1 MTLSLSQLDQLRE
14 FERQLDPQKPERSKI
29 PARVLGYGEISTVFE
44 IETAG
49 LRGLALKRLPSFVNQ
64 IEIEKYTATFVEYN
78 RLLEQDIG
86 LQLPARDY
94 AIVTN
99 AKGRPVFYI
108 VQQKLPA
115 ESIGNRAIHLLSHEQ
130 VQSLV
135 RRVLRHARQV
145 WDFNRRQNRIQ
156 VAIDGQISNWSI
168 DGESLR
174 YVDTSTPL
182 FRIDGIE
189 QLDTE
194 LFLRSAPS
202 FMVWILRAFFLK
214 DVVNRYYDFHRVAV
228 DLVANFYKEQKP
240 ELIPDVIQT
249 ANEFFAGEAQELN
262 IAPLTAKEVNAY
274 YKEDAL
280 IWSLYFNMRKVD
292 RFLRLRL
299 LHGEYPYIL
308 PEQIKR

>member
-1 MTLSLSQLDQLRE
+1 MLDSSRLELLQT
-14 FERQLDPQKPERSKI
+14 FERQLDPQNPERGKT
-29 PARVLGYGEISTVFE
+29 PAHVLGYGEISTVFE
-44 IETAG
+44 IDVES
-49 LRGLALKRLPSFVNQ
+49 LRGLAFKRLPSFIDQ
-64 IEIEKYTATFVEYN
+64 TEIEKYTAAFVEYN

-86 LQLPARDY
+86 LKLPAHDY

-99 AKGRPVFYI
+99 AKGRPIFYI

-115 ESIGNRAIHLLSHEQ
+115 ESIGNRAIHRLPREQ
-130 VQSLV
+130 VQALV
-135 RRVLRHARQV
+135 RRVLQHARQV
-145 WDFNRRQNRIQ
+145 WDFNQRQKHIQ

-168 DGESLR
+168 DGDDLQ

-182 FRIDGIE
+182 FRVDGVE

-202 FMVWILRAFFLK
+202 FLVWILRAFFLK

-228 DLVANFYKEQKP
+228 DLVANFYKEQKA
-240 ELIPDVIQT
+240 EFIPSVIQT
-249 ANEFFAGEAQELN
+249 VNDFFATEARQLN
-262 IAPLTAKEVNAY
+262 IAPLTEKEVRDY

-292 RFLRLRL
+292 RFLRLRVWR
-299 LHGEYPYIL
+299 GEYPYIL
-308 PEQIKR
+308 PEKIVR

>member
-1 MTLSLSQLDQLRE
+1 MLDSSRLELLQT
-14 FERQLDPQKPERSKI
+14 FERHLDPQNPERGEM

-44 IETAG
+44 IDVED
-49 LRGLALKRLPSFVNQ
+49 LRGLAFKRLPLFVDHV
-64 IEIEKYTATFVEYN
+64 EIEKYTATFVEYN
-78 RLLEQDIG
+78 RVLEQDVG
-86 LQLPARDY
+86 LRLPAHDH

-99 AKGRPVFYI
+99 TKGRPIFYI

-115 ESIGNRAIHLLSHEQ
+115 ESIGNRAIHRLSLEH
-130 VQSLV
+130 VQALV
-135 RRVLRHARQV
+135 RRVLQHARQV
-145 WDFNRRQNRIQ
+145 WDFNRRQKRVQ

-168 DGESLR
+168 AGDDLQ

-182 FRIDGIE
+182 FRIDGVE

-202 FMVWILRAFFLK
+202 FLVWILRAFFLK

-228 DLVANFYKEQKP
+228 DLVANFYKEQKA
-240 ELIPDVIQT
+240 EFIPGVIQT
-249 ANEFFAGEAQELN
+249 VNDFFATEARELN
-262 IAPLTAKEVNAY
+262 IAPLTENEVRDY

-292 RFLRLRL
+292 RFLRLHVLR
-299 LHGEYPYIL
+299 GDYPYIL
-308 PEQIKR
+308 PEKIVR